1 MVASPELIIDG
12 TSSQENIE
20 GTHERVNESIK
31 KELEWLKNEIW
42 WSEFYSSDENWKVE
56 YKMDVVQKY
65 LETKKDKSYVELL
78 NSKNTAAWIMAV
90 QIVLCSVGYDVGKV
104 DWILKNKWA
113 KTSKTIEQIIKFQSD
128 NWLKPDW
135 KPGWKTIKK
144 LLEKLW
150 STDVQAWNG
159 EKQDLTAKEEK
170 PEEKAPDN
178 IVDENNEEV
187 KDTLTK
193 AEFDLL
199 CIKASLSD
207 EEMRKVIAYANEN
220 EDSRIALGVYRIS
233 QNQLKEL
240 WKIEKRISLIR
251 MENITSEQLKV
262 LSNAEELALNS
273 LREMTPSQAE
283 SISKWNVKKLEI
295 LSLRKN
301 MTNDVVSKLAK
312 SKTIK
317 ELWINGKITSDQK
330 KTLEDNDILVV
341 Q

>member
-42 WSEFYSSDENWKVE
+42 WNEFYSSKENWEVE

-150 STDVQAWNG
+150 STDVQAWNE

-170 PEEKAPDN
+170 PEETK
-178 IVDENNEEV
+178 NEENIG
-187 KDTLTK
+187 KLI
-193 AEFDLL
+193 F
-199 CIKASLSD
+199 
-207 EEMRKVIAYANEN
+207 
-220 EDSRIALGVYRIS
+220 
-233 QNQLKEL
+233 LK
-240 WKIEKRISLIR
+240 I
-251 MENITSEQLKV
+251 M
-262 LSNAEELALNS
+262 
-273 LREMTPSQAE
+273 
-283 SISKWNVKKLEI
+283 
-295 LSLRKN
+295 
-301 MTNDVVSKLAK
+301 
-312 SKTIK
+312 
-317 ELWINGKITSDQK
+317 
-330 KTLEDNDILVV
+330 
-341 Q
+341 